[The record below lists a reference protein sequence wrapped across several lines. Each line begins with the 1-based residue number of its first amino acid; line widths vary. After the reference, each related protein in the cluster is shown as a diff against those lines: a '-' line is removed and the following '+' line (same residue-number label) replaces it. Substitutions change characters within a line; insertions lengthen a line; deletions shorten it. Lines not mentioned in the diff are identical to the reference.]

1 MYVLHTYIYIYIHT
15 YIHTYYTYEYR
26 QISDMSHELLSLE
39 CVLLLECV
47 LILECVHRYRQVS
60 DMSLSHLEFIEEPAL
75 LAAQRGTNSGKS
87 AP

>member
-15 YIHTYYTYEYR
+15 CIHTYYTYRYR

-47 LILECVHRYRQVS
+47 NRYRQIS

-75 LAAQRGTNSGKS
+75 LAAQ
-87 AP
+87 

>member
-39 CVLLLECV
+39 CV
-47 LILECVHRYRQVS
+47 HRYRQVS